1 MRFRVSVQAALAA
14 AALTVVLAQPSAAQ
28 RQSSVQCP
36 DNSTV
41 LISKDVGQDRWAIS
55 YRPSTGVTTG
65 NVYTADG
72 GAIFLKCDR
81 RGLEQGQVILS
92 CSTGTGC
99 SDTECPAFEPIG
111 GEIPIA
117 CSFFTAPCSKVP
129 SPFSS
134 NAICSGS
141 PPRPPYDSEA
151 SCQAFAEKSGCY
163 QYTYEPGS
171 CSVRYCCTQASCL
184 DP

>member
-1 MRFRVSVQAALAA
+1 MRRIVVVQAGLAAVIGLAALAA
-14 AALTVVLAQPSAAQ
+14 PASAQ

-36 DNSTV
+36 DVGTV

-55 YRPSTGVTTG
+55 YRPSSGVTTG

-72 GAIFLKCDR
+72 GAVFLKCDR
-81 RGLEQGQVILS
+81 RGIEQGQVILS
-92 CSTGTGC
+92 CSTGAGC

-134 NAICSGS
+134 NATCSGS
-141 PPRPPYDSEA
+141 PARPPYDSEA
-151 SCQAFAEKSGCY
+151 SCHTFAEKSGCY
-163 QYTYEPGS
+163 QYEYQPGS